1 MRQAEAKAEPKTEP
15 FEEGD
20 KVATAQQQSTQNQLQ
35 SPVATSQANSSF
47 VDTNGNSEGNEILV
61 LVPALNANG
70 LTTANITTEYRENGR
85 NLDRKTNELQTNYT
99 RDNNTRNIVTE
110 QIVWIPKIEAQSQ
123 QDGHQATT
131 SAGNTVCQPPPLY
144 SRIKQLNYSQVE
156 TNVFSLFNKK
166 THPKNLSKK
175 KLRISPRKTRKQKKK
190 ELDIE
195 CGPNGNGKKIIC
207 SRMIHVE
214 SQMVEFNII
223 LHIFSVSIRYDF
235 DYSSNSFFQL
245 IFN

>member
-1 MRQAEAKAEPKTEP
+1 MPLSFVIEMSVLKVNSKQKKIYIESKRPNKVEKQKPHTREKKWLNECFYRKQDMRQAEAKAEPKTEP

-175 KLRISPRKTRKQKKK
+175 IENFPKK
-190 ELDIE
+190 
-195 CGPNGNGKKIIC
+195 N
-207 SRMIHVE
+207 
-214 SQMVEFNII
+214 
-223 LHIFSVSIRYDF
+223 
-235 DYSSNSFFQL
+235 
-245 IFN
+245 

>member
-1 MRQAEAKAEPKTEP
+1 MRQASEVKTEP
-15 FEEGD
+15 KNEPFQEGD
-20 KVATAQQQSTQNQLQ
+20 KEATAQQQQTTAQNPLQ

-85 NLDRKTNELQTNYT
+85 NLDRKTNELQTNFN
-99 RDNNTRNIVTE
+99 RDNNNRNIVTE

-131 SAGNTVCQPPPLY
+131 SGGNTLY

-156 TNVFSLFNKK
+156 T
-166 THPKNLSKK
+166 
-175 KLRISPRKTRKQKKK
+175 
-190 ELDIE
+190 
-195 CGPNGNGKKIIC
+195 
-207 SRMIHVE
+207 M
-214 SQMVEFNII
+214 
-223 LHIFSVSIRYDF
+223 FSVSFTTKKQITQTHTHK
-235 DYSSNSFFQL
+235 NQ
-245 IFN
+245 IFP